1 MLKTQIALEL
11 TPHQIAELQ
20 PLFQEATAQNTII
33 CGSIDPTDFGL
44 IKLAV
49 VDRETALQIE
59 DLANTTG
66 EETNVRQITSG
77 NRRDVEKAKIK
88 S

>member
-1 MLKTQIALEL
+1 MLKTRLALEL

-20 PLFQEATAQNTII
+20 PLLQEANAQHTII
-33 CGSIDPTDFGL
+33 CGSIDSTDFGL

-59 DLANTTG
+59 ALANTKG
-66 EETNVRQITSG
+66 EETNVREITSA
-77 NRRDVEKAKIK
+77 NRRDVEKAKNEP
-88 S
+88 